1 MFWDWAAYSETEQ
14 KFILHMSGH
23 TSNDHV
29 HAFSAGMHEDARMCL
44 SIALTAARLGANV
57 GNHVEV
63 VELLKCEDCETGKT
77 EVSGAR
83 VKDTQTGNNSNN
95 NNSSYIAP

>member
-1 MFWDWAAYSETEQ
+1 
-14 KFILHMSGH
+14 
-23 TSNDHV
+23 
-29 HAFSAGMHEDARMCL
+29 MCL

-83 VKDTQTGNNSNN
+83 VKDTQTGNNNDNN
-95 NNSSYIAP
+95 NFCLYSAIYPINAIVQLRFAMNGIKINKCMFM

>member
-1 MFWDWAAYSETEQ
+1 MFWDWAVLLNSGVGEQ
-14 KFILHMSGH
+14 ILTTHMSGH
-23 TSNDHV
+23 TSSDYV
-29 HAFSAGMHEDARMCL
+29 HAFFVGMHEDARMCL

-63 VELLKCEDCETGKT
+63 VELLKCVDSETGKT

-83 VKDTQTGNNSNN
+83 VKDTQTGNNNN
-95 NNSSYIAP
+95 NHNFYV